1 VLDLLLFTTDTSLA
15 RRAISAGAAGIVIDW
30 ERRGKEERQAG
41 FDTLVAQDNP
51 EDLERMRA
59 SVSAPLICR
68 VDPLGPGSAE
78 QIELAIEMGA
88 DELLLPMIRSPA
100 DVEGVLELVDG
111 RCGVGFMLETI
122 DALACADEL
131 ASLPVS
137 RVYVGLNDLAI
148 ERGSQSLFSALA
160 DGTVEA
166 VRESF
171 SNIPFGFAGPG
182 VPDSA
187 ATVNFPVAP
196 ALLLGELARLRAD
209 FTTLRRSFWRYVEG
223 RDVAL
228 ALATFASAAKAAASR
243 DERAVAR
250 DHAALVAAVEAWV
263 PGPRQLAGDV

>member
-1 VLDLLLFTTDTSLA
+1 VLDLLLFTTDVSLA
-15 RRAISAGAAGIVIDW
+15 RSAISAGVAGIVVDW
-30 ERRGKEERQAG
+30 ERSGKEERQVG
-41 FDTLVAQDNP
+41 FDTLVAQDSP
-51 EDLERMRA
+51 EDLERIRRG
-59 SVSAPLICR
+59 VSAPVICR
-68 VDPLGPGSAE
+68 LDPLGQWSAE
-78 QIELAIEMGA
+78 QVELAVELGA

-100 DVEGVLELVDG
+100 EVERALNLVDD

-148 ERGSQSLFSALA
+148 ERGSQSLFTALA
-160 DGTVEA
+160 DGTVES

-182 VPDSA
+182 VPDSE
-187 ATVNFPVAP
+187 ATANFPVPP

-223 RDVAL
+223 RDVAV
-228 ALATFASAAKAAASR
+228 ALATMASAAQAAASR
-243 DERAVAR
+243 DAETVAR
-250 DHAALVAAVEAWV
+250 DHTALVAAVEAWV
-263 PGPRQLAGDV
+263 PASRS